1 MKRISA
7 ILMAVMILTGMTTAL
22 ADNAGTSSNPLIT
35 RSYLETTLIPNITEA
50 VDGVVRSY
58 SVDRDYD
65 AEAKRVYDMAMGRVI
80 PEEYAVA
87 TGYEAVSVPAGGKI
101 TVMTGASVLVSY
113 GSVSLTVQSGEVI
126 NVDSA
131 VTASNPLSANIRYFA
146 AEDTVAVYTA
156 RQDSVCLVNGPYML
170 SDGAEIIENSGFD
183 DIDEYSEYYD
193 IVMTLA
199 DRGIMSGVSR
209 GSFELKTD
217 VTELSIVESLW
228 NMAGRP
234 GSDAKTWADSR
245 DIWTV
250 TDDEEVITHEEL
262 AYILYKYAKN
272 SGLDTTF
279 SKKLTVYDDYYEVS
293 PEYSDAV
300 RWALDK
306 GIIKGSVDTVIEPQ
320 DVTTRQQAAEA
331 LYGVLQLSE

>member
-1 MKRISA
+1 MQKTISKYGLA
-7 ILMAVMILTGMTTAL
+7 AHLALLAVAPLFLFPFCGSVWTARTL
-22 ADNAGTSSNPLIT
+22 LWLSLSAAVWTFVAPSCRKDEMPHDARARVASSIFVDPLFWF
-35 RSYLETTLIPNITEA
+35 SVVLVLFA
-50 VDGVVRSY
+50 VVRWLN
-58 SVDRDYD
+58 VGVAMVYD

-80 PEEYAVA
+80 PEEYVVA
-87 TGYEAVSVPAGGKI
+87 TGYEAVNVPAGGKI

-209 GSFELKTD
+209 G
-217 VTELSIVESLW
+217 
-228 NMAGRP
+228 
-234 GSDAKTWADSR
+234 
-245 DIWTV
+245 
-250 TDDEEVITHEEL
+250 
-262 AYILYKYAKN
+262 
-272 SGLDTTF
+272 
-279 SKKLTVYDDYYEVS
+279 
-293 PEYSDAV
+293 
-300 RWALDK
+300 
-306 GIIKGSVDTVIEPQ
+306 
-320 DVTTRQQAAEA
+320 
-331 LYGVLQLSE
+331 